1 MTDRA
6 SHPRSGA
13 ATVAAVVV
21 ADRASAYLVET
32 LRGVAQQSRMPADI
46 VVVDVSGAG
55 GTRSPL
61 PEDLGSLGLTFPA
74 ARVHRVGAPGA
85 ATFGE
90 AVSAG
95 LAAVPDVSATWLWLL
110 HDDSAPDPGT
120 LAALTRAVEL
130 APSVVVAGCK
140 QRQWGSPDRLIEAGV
155 TASRFGRRM
164 TGVEPDEVDQG
175 QHDGREDALAVGLAG
190 ALVRLD
196 VWTELGGTDRGFGSF
211 GDGYDFCRRARLAG
225 HRVVVV
231 PQASVRHAQLSLEGV
246 RDALDADGT
255 VPDGRADPRRSFRAR
270 RQSLV
275 YGGLVS
281 VPLPLVP
288 VLGLVALATGVAR
301 SLARLLTKEPGLA
314 VAEIAAP
321 LAALS
326 RPGRIVRARSVARAS
341 RRLPRRALR
350 PLQTS
355 ARDVF
360 REARDRR
367 LAVAESRRTSVAR
380 SELEMAERAQVDR
393 RRRSSLALLLLGASA
408 ATVAALG
415 PLVGRV
421 IVGRTLAGGALLP
434 STATLSELYHAVT
447 SGWIPAD
454 LGHPGPADPLLAVL
468 LPFTAIT
475 RSVGLTSSVLML
487 GAVPLAAWG
496 AWAAAGAATRSNG
509 VRAWAAIVWAATP
522 SLLSAVSAGRLGAVL
537 AHLALPWLALGVARA
552 AGLDRHDVIA
562 PGIDV
567 PGRPADEDDARP
579 RTGARGSGSL
589 AAAAG
594 AALALA
600 VAAAGAP
607 VLLPALTVLVL
618 LAALVVPRRR
628 ARLALIP
635 IPAVV
640 LFGPLITEALAG
652 RGTGAWRALIADP
665 GLPLESVPAT
675 PWHLMLGWPVASA
688 APTGLAE
695 PLAQVL
701 PIIGGLVLL
710 GLALGALFRGRPVA
724 RGVRVGWIVAATGLV
739 TAAVSARIAVALGT
753 DSVVHGW
760 PGAGLSL
767 MTGGLLVAAV
777 LGVDGVQSRVAS
789 HSFGWRQAAGGAV
802 VVLAVLAPLAVGGA
816 WGWQQHDPD
825 PAAPGGLAVRA
836 VDPSVVPLVGRR
848 GEVSAN
854 RQRVLELDVAA
865 DGIVSY
871 RVYRGAGPELIAS
884 STVVAARDL
893 TGTPR
898 SGAQSAPD
906 DAATRLAQ
914 SVAEL
919 SAGTSTDVPEGL
931 GQFGIGVVIVPPPVG
946 GPASD
951 ASSRIVV
958 GLDATPGLERIAE
971 GDHGVLWRV
980 APYRVGQPN
989 EVVASRVR
997 IMDGESTAANPAGQP
1012 LAAVAS
1018 GPLTVEA
1025 HVQAGAAGRIVV
1037 LAERADADWRARL
1050 DGRPLRAVAIGWR
1063 QGFELGSQSG
1073 TLTIDYAPPSRGP
1086 WLALQ
1091 ALVALVTLLLA
1102 LPFRRIRGGR
1112 W

>member
-6 SHPRSGA
+6 SHPRSGV
-13 ATVAAVVV
+13 ATVVAVVV
-21 ADRASAYLVET
+21 ADRASAYLAET

-46 VVVDVSGAG
+46 LVVDVSGAG
-55 GTRSPL
+55 GTHSPL

-74 ARVHRVGAPGA
+74 ARVHRAAAPGA

-130 APSVVVAGCK
+130 APSAVVAGCK

-155 TASRFGRRM
+155 TASRFGRRS
-164 TGVEPDEVDQG
+164 T
-175 QHDGREDALAVGLAG
+175 
-190 ALVRLD
+190 
-196 VWTELGGTDRGFGSF
+196 
-211 GDGYDFCRRARLAG
+211 
-225 HRVVVV
+225 
-231 PQASVRHAQLSLEGV
+231 SLEGV
-246 RDALDADGT
+246 RDALDADGI

-288 VLGLVALATGVAR
+288 VLGLVALAAGVAR
-301 SLARLLTKEPGLA
+301 SLARLLMKEPGLA

-367 LAVAESRRTSVAR
+367 LAVAEARRTSVAR

-434 STATLSELYHAVT
+434 STATISELYHAVT
-447 SGWIPAD
+447 SGWISAD

-487 GAVPLAAWG
+487 GALPLAAWG

-509 VRAWAAIVWAATP
+509 VRAWAAIMWVATP
-522 SLLSAVSAGRLGAVL
+522 SLLTAVSAGRLGAVL

-567 PGRPADEDDARP
+567 PGPPADRDAQP
-579 RTGARGSGSL
+579 PTGARGSGSL

-594 AALALA
+594 SALALA
-600 VAAAGAP
+600 VVAAGAP
-607 VLLPALTVLVL
+607 VLLPALTALVL

-635 IPAVV
+635 MPALV

-675 PWHLMLGWPVASA
+675 AWHFMLGWPVASA
-688 APTGLAE
+688 TPTGLAE
-695 PLAQVL
+695 PLARVL
-701 PIIGGLVLL
+701 PMLGGLVLL

-724 RGVRVGWIVAATGLV
+724 RGVWVGWIVAATGLV
-739 TAAVSARIAVALGT
+739 TAAVSAPIAVALGT

-789 HSFGWRQAAGGAV
+789 HNFGWRQGAGGAV

-816 WGWQQHDPD
+816 WAWQQHDSGPS
-825 PAAPGGLAVRA
+825 APGGLAVRA

-865 DGIVSY
+865 DGTVSY

-906 DAATRLAQ
+906 DAARRLAQ

-946 GPASD
+946 GSASD
-951 ASSRIVV
+951 ASSRIVA
-958 GLDATPGLERIAE
+958 GLDATLGLERIAE

-997 IMDGESTAANPAGQP
+997 IMDGESTTANPAGLP

-1018 GPLTVEA
+1018 GPLTVDA
-1025 HVQAGAAGRIVV
+1025 HVPAGAAGRIVV

-1073 TLTIDYAPPSRGP
+1073 TLTIDYAPPARGP